1 VISWFRHLL
10 AWQQIGLGMVVA
22 GTVITVAAVALGG
35 GDSNPGTGGTAFPW
49 VAESDGGSENQP
61 LDTDTTS
68 NAADSGSAT
77 SSSTGAYTGGYAG
90 TYLGSFVVLQVIR
103 PAAEPWDPFAA
114 FNLYIDE
121 EGNAHADG
129 WCQESFQGSWGS
141 ASIDYAFQCDGV
153 MAGDGTLTC
162 NGTSRLHW
170 TWEVPLVSNAPQV
183 WSLWRPVA
191 YMSSNDESFSDIPIV
206 LTINV
211 VPQPDRE
218 PVLTGRASAAWDM
231 TSEGE
236 IGSIGGAWYGAPGTP
251 SPLLVP

>member
-1 VISWFRHLL
+1 VISWFKHLL

-35 GDSNPGTGGTAFPW
+35 GDSNPGTGGTGFPW

-170 TWEVPLVSNAPQV
+170 TWEVPLASNAPQV

-251 SPLLVP
+251 SPLVVP